1 MRQAAFDKQG
11 SQIRWTESEGLPEA
25 SRPNADQRNIDR
37 LDADLFKADRSKVDG
52 LDADRPHLDRVN
64 VDRLEAGRLEAG
76 CHGRDGDAA
85 LPPLVYVHGLGSA
98 STVYHAHV
106 AADPRLAARRQLFV
120 DLPGH
125 GISDRPAGFGYSLE
139 EHADALAAAL
149 DAAGAVDADI
159 AGHSMGGAVAIVLA
173 ARRPDLVSRLVLTE
187 ANLDPNPVPSAGSS
201 GIASYSEDDFVH
213 GGGFAA
219 VLDRVGPLWAATMR
233 LADPLA
239 LHRTALGL
247 VRGTQPTMRHLLMG
261 LPIDRTY
268 LVGGRGDDLCGRE
281 ELAAS
286 GVRIEVVPNAGHNIM
301 FDSPQ
306 AFIGAVAGGS
316 AAGAGHRPA

>member
-11 SQIRWTESEGLPEA
+11 SQIRWTESAGLPPASEGLLESEGVLDREGLIETERLDEA
-25 SRPNADQRNIDR
+25 GWPQAGQPQAGGPQTARDERGPNA
-37 LDADLFKADRSKVDG
+37 AK
-52 LDADRPHLDRVN
+52 
-64 VDRLEAGRLEAG
+64 
-76 CHGRDGDAA
+76 
-85 LPPLVYVHGLGSA
+85 PPLVYVHGLGSA
-98 STVYHAHV
+98 STVYHAHI
-106 AADPRLAARRQLFV
+106 AADPRLATRRQLFV

-125 GISDRPAGFGYSLE
+125 GISDRPADFGYSLE

-149 DAAGAVDADI
+149 DAAGATGADI

-187 ANLDPNPVPSAGSS
+187 ANLDPHPVPTAGSS
-201 GIASYSEDDFVH
+201 GIATYTEDDFVH

-219 VLDRVGPLWAATMR
+219 VLDRIGPLWASTMR

-268 LVGGRGDDLCGRE
+268 LVGNIDDDLFGRE
-281 ELAAS
+281 ELTAS
-286 GVRIEVVPNAGHNIM
+286 GVHIEVVPNAGHNIM
-301 FDSPQ
+301 FDNPQ
-306 AFIGAVAGGS
+306 AFISAVAGGGSSSSS
-316 AAGAGHRPA
+316 AGYRQP

>member
-1 MRQAAFDKQG
+1 MRHTAFDKQG

-25 SRPNADQRNIDR
+25 SRLNA
-37 LDADLFKADRSKVDG
+37 
-52 LDADRPHLDRVN
+52 
-64 VDRLEAGRLEAG
+64 DRLEAGL
-76 CHGRDGDAA
+76 GRDERVGEAD

-106 AADPRLAARRQLFV
+106 AAHPRLAVRRQLFV

-125 GISDRPAGFGYSLE
+125 GISDRPADFGYSLE

-149 DAAGAVDADI
+149 DAAGATGADI

-187 ANLDPNPVPSAGSS
+187 ANLDPHPTPAAGSS
-201 GIASYSEDDFVH
+201 GIATYTEDDFVH

-219 VLDRVGPLWAATMR
+219 VLDRIGPVWAATMR

-268 LVGGRGDDLCGRE
+268 LVGDVDNDLSGRE
-281 ELAAS
+281 ELTAS
-286 GVRIEVVPNAGHNIM
+286 GVHIEVVPNAGHNIM
-301 FDSPQ
+301 FDNPQ
-306 AFIGAVAGGS
+306 AFINAVAGNS
-316 AAGAGHRPA
+316 SSSTTSHRQP

>member
-1 MRQAAFDKQG
+1 MHQTAFDKQG
-11 SQIRWTESEGLPEA
+11 SQIRWTESKGIPDA
-25 SRPNADQRNIDR
+25 SRRNGGALNADARGGKDR
-37 LDADLFKADRSKVDG
+37 QGSTSGGNERGGEELHGA
-52 LDADRPHLDRVN
+52 RPDVG
-64 VDRLEAGRLEAG
+64 VGQSEAGRDER
-76 CHGRDGDAA
+76 CGDTRQ
-85 LPPLVYVHGLGSA
+85 PPLVYVHGLGSA

-106 AADPRLAARRQLFV
+106 AADPRLATRRQLFV

-125 GISDRPAGFGYSLE
+125 GISDRPADFGYRLE
-139 EHADALAAAL
+139 ELADALAAAL
-149 DAAGAVDADI
+149 DAAGVTGADI

-173 ARRPDLVSRLVLTE
+173 SHRPDLVSRLVLTE
-187 ANLDPNPVPSAGSS
+187 ANLDPNPAPKAGSS

-239 LHRTALGL
+239 LHRTAVGL
-247 VRGTQPTMRHLLMG
+247 IHGTQPTMRHLLMD

-268 LVGGRGDDLCGRE
+268 LVGDRDNDLPGRE

-301 FDSPQ
+301 FDNPE
-306 AFIGAVAGGS
+306 AFINAVAGS
-316 AAGAGHRPA
+316 SRATLAG